1 MNKKFSDWSKEDLI
15 NELIKLTKIIKEKES
30 YGLVWEQKKE
40 DATTQFK
47 NKVPILNEIKQ
58 KEILTN
64 KNEPFNTI
72 IEGDNFNALSILNY
86 THKELVDIIYIDPP
100 YNTGKPKE
108 WKFNDKWVDENDLFK
123 PSKWL
128 SMMSNRL
135 KISKELLSE
144 QGVIFISID
153 DNEYANLKLLMDKIF
168 SKKNYVGTLIWEK
181 KKKGSHLDKFIIN
194 IKEYIL
200 VYKKSEN
207 FNGLVGVTT
216 SEETTYP
223 CLNPGN
229 GFSNRLIP
237 KGTISNYKDKNFTLK
252 KGKII
257 SAGNMRL
264 TLKSNL
270 IVTNGYISEDVLIE
284 AEWRLSQEK
293 IDLYSKNKTLYLTRD
308 LYFRRRVNEERNKK
322 LKDLLLRLQPE
333 QLSNLKDELILAYQK
348 KSSDK
353 EIENLIEKIDLEKN
367 KINLDYLNDGWGS
380 NEDAD
385 DEQREFFGKK
395 VFDFPKPSKLIKKLI
410 LSTRIKN
417 PLVLDFFAGT
427 GTTGHAALELN
438 SEGYINSFIL
448 CNNNED
454 NTSDGLKITSDI
466 CYPRIK
472 KVIFGYQKRNK
483 KNVKGTQGN
492 LKYFK
497 TNLINYEKTDQ
508 HKYLLSEKITDII
521 CFKEQTYKK
530 VKSTQSLIIYE
541 NQKKI
546 VIIILDPKEIDYIK
560 NFLKNKKEKL
570 IKIYIFSYGA
580 YDYQEEFEEIENIN
594 IIPIPSSL
602 TNEYEKLHQE
612 L

>member
-1 MNKKFSDWSKEDLI
+1 M
-15 NELIKLTKIIKEKES
+15 
-30 YGLVWEQKKE
+30 
-40 DATTQFK
+40 
-47 NKVPILNEIKQ
+47 
-58 KEILTN
+58 
-64 KNEPFNTI
+64 
-72 IEGDNFNALSILNY
+72 
-86 THKELVDIIYIDPP
+86 
-100 YNTGKPKE
+100 
-108 WKFNDKWVDENDLFK
+108 
-123 PSKWL
+123 
-128 SMMSNRL
+128 
-135 KISKELLSE
+135 
-144 QGVIFISID
+144 
-153 DNEYANLKLLMDKIF
+153 
-168 SKKNYVGTLIWEK
+168 
-181 KKKGSHLDKFIIN
+181 
-194 IKEYIL
+194 

-385 DEQREFFGKK
+385 DEQREFFGK
-395 VFDFPKPSKLIKKLI
+395 
-410 LSTRIKN
+410 N
-417 PLVLDFFAGT
+417 
-427 GTTGHAALELN
+427 
-438 SEGYINSFIL
+438 
-448 CNNNED
+448 
-454 NTSDGLKITSDI
+454 
-466 CYPRIK
+466 
-472 KVIFGYQKRNK
+472 
-483 KNVKGTQGN
+483 
-492 LKYFK
+492 
-497 TNLINYEKTDQ
+497 
-508 HKYLLSEKITDII
+508 
-521 CFKEQTYKK
+521 
-530 VKSTQSLIIYE
+530 
-541 NQKKI
+541 
-546 VIIILDPKEIDYIK
+546 
-560 NFLKNKKEKL
+560 
-570 IKIYIFSYGA
+570 
-580 YDYQEEFEEIENIN
+580 
-594 IIPIPSSL
+594 
-602 TNEYEKLHQE
+602 
-612 L
+612 